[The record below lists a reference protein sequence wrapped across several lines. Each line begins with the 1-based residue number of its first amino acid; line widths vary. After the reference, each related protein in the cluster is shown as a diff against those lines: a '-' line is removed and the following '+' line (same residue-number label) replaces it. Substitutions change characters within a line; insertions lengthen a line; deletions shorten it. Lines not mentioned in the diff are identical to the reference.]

1 MSDAVI
7 VAIIT
12 AGASVIAQIIIG
24 WSNHNRDELDRA
36 VREQKLDDRLK
47 VIEEKLD
54 EHNGYA
60 VRIGQMEKDLTKIGK
75 DIEYL
80 KKGDK

>member
-12 AGASVIAQIIIG
+12 AGASVIAQVIIG
-24 WSNHNRDELDRA
+24 WSNHNRDELERA
-36 VREQKLDDRLK
+36 VREQELDDRLK

-60 VRIGQMEKDLTKIGK
+60 VRIGQMEKDLTKISK

-80 KKGDK
+80 KKGEK